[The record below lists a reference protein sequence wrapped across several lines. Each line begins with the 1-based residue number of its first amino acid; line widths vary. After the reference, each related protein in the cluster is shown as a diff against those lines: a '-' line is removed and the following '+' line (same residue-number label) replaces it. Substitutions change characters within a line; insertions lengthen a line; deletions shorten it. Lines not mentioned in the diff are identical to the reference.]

1 MRLRSRDSIP
11 GRFATSGGNDFVDDD
26 SGTVMFQDIASTGVT
41 ISRPNGSGDVML
53 TMTAT
58 GKTVTLSGE
67 VLRWNAS
74 LTVNFAGGTSW
85 N

>member
-1 MRLRSRDSIP
+1 
-11 GRFATSGGNDFVDDD
+11 
-26 SGTVMFQDIASTGVT
+26 MFQDIASTGVT